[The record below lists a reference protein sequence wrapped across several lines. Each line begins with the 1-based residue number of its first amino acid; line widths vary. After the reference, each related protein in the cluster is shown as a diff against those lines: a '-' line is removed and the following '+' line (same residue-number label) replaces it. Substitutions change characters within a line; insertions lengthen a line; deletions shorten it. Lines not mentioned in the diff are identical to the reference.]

1 MRLKPIL
8 AFFLR
13 KNRLFSHL

>member
-1 MRLKPIL
+1 MRLIL

-13 KNRLFSHL
+13 PDWGVR